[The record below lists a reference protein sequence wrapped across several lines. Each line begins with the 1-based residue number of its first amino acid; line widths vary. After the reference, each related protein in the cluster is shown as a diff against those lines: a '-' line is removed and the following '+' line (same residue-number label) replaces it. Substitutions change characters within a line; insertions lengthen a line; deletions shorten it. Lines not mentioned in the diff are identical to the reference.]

1 MSLIISNVQK
11 SNLTII
17 FWILDIDID
26 NDDEILEAVP
36 DLAQGPDEQPMNP
49 PPQERPALQVNANFD
64 DNDPRPG
71 RFQGAGRVLHGQV
84 RDNDPRPGRFG
95 GRGRVLHGQMRGRCY
110 KCGLRGHRAATCDAR
125 AVCWLCGRRGHT
137 KVVCPQRQGA
147 QKTGAIKPTMQFTNC
162 TFEKFNA

>member
-1 MSLIISNVQK
+1 MMMHVQVFCHQFKTLKLKRLPPIITWIYAICQPSLFY
-11 SNLTII
+11 L
-17 FWILDIDID
+17 FIL
-26 NDDEILEAVP
+26 
-36 DLAQGPDEQPMNP
+36 
-49 PPQERPALQVNANFD
+49 
-64 DNDPRPG
+64 
-71 RFQGAGRVLHGQV
+71 
-84 RDNDPRPGRFG
+84 DNDPRPGRFG

-147 QKTGAIKPTMQFTNC
+147 QKTGAKPTMQFTNC